1 MAHHGEMLCKRL
13 PFKRYHWFYA
23 CCIAVV
29 YAAPSST
36 QWLTTLL
43 NKFPSFRYMGA
54 LPRLWKV
61 AKQVSERNVRYYKAD
76 EMIFHSAVDALF
88 RKEMYIWK
96 RT

>member
-1 MAHHGEMLCKRL
+1 MAHHGEMLCKEL

-23 CCIAVV
+23 CCIALI

-54 LPRLWKV
+54 LPLCPTLKVKIWTYRLSITFLIL
-61 AKQVSERNVRYYKAD
+61 A
-76 EMIFHSAVDALF
+76 
-88 RKEMYIWK
+88 
-96 RT
+96 